1 MEVLQKIQATR
12 KEIFDILIDSIIA
25 ECKMDCGK
33 DITLDDLKNGY
44 KYKKRTKEGKKE
56 VEATVHIKKPEINS
70 LISINISY
78 PNTRYSMVYRL
89 EKIDEKH
96 TLVRYSQVDS
106 TNEKEGLFTKFWFN
120 ITMKRRITKMGNFI
134 KRIDRASLVAALS
147 LFQRG

>member
-1 MEVLQKIQATR
+1 
-12 KEIFDILIDSIIA
+12 
-25 ECKMDCGK
+25 MDCGK

-134 KRIDRASLVAALS
+134 KKNR
-147 LFQRG
+147 

>member
-12 KEIFDILIDSIIA
+12 KEIFDVLIDSIIA

-33 DITLDDLKNGY
+33 DITFDDIKNGY

-96 TLVRYSQVDS
+96 TLVRYSQLDS

-120 ITMKRRITKMGNFI
+120 ITMKRRITKMGKFI
-134 KRIDRASLVAALS
+134 KKNR
-147 LFQRG
+147 